1 LPRGGVVGQ
10 DAAVGTKGPTVAQRA
25 AAAAAA
31 GLSAG
36 EQLRH
41 ATDPSARV
49 RRVIAGRADLDGG
62 AAAALG
68 GDSDPKVRRALAENP
83 ATPADVLITLIGD
96 ADFSTRWSAAQNPSA
111 DAGVHRAALA
121 GPHEDTAEAIGQLGD
136 LLPAAILE
144 TVLVHPRRQ
153 ARWQLALSTS
163 SPQVL
168 QRLAVDPAPEVRA
181 AVAQSDHAGQALLRE
196 LAMDSRAEV
205 RAVAAAAASMPR
217 EVLKVGYRRPRRR
230 APMASLSL
238 VGRTAFMVTIALAW
252 APAAYRAR
260 GRRAVSARSTTRA
273 TTSGGTV
280 RGWSVPTSLSMP
292 RMCCA

>member
-1 LPRGGVVGQ
+1 M
-10 DAAVGTKGPTVAQRA
+10 
-25 AAAAAA
+25 
-31 GLSAG
+31 
-36 EQLRH
+36 
-41 ATDPSARV
+41 
-49 RRVIAGRADLDGG
+49 IAGRADLDGG

-68 GDSDPKVRRALAENP
+68 ADADRKVRRVLAENP

-121 GPHEDTAEAIGQLGD
+121 GTHEDTAEAIGQLGD

-144 TVLVHPRRQ
+144 TVLVHPHRQ

-181 AVAQSDHAGQALLRE
+181 TVAQSNHAGQVLLCE
-196 LAMDSRAEV
+196 LATDTRAEV

-217 EVLKVGYRRPRRR
+217 EVLEELARDRSVNVRFW
-230 APMASLSL
+230 
-238 VGRTAFMVTIALAW
+238 VTANTQYDEALAQQQ
-252 APAAYRAR
+252 ADDPNEHIRRHAQVA
-260 GRRAVSARSTTRA
+260 GDRRAVPLT
-273 TTSGGTV
+273 
-280 RGWSVPTSLSMP
+280 
-292 RMCCA
+292 